1 MKSRLFTVVTTS
13 VLLAAAVTPAFAKTK
28 SECTKEWQANKVA
41 MQAARKTE
49 KAYVAEC
56 RGTAAAATPATKE
69 KDYGGGSEHGR
80 Y

>member
-1 MKSRLFTVVTTS
+1 MRTRLFTVVTTS
-13 VLLAAAVTPAFAKTK
+13 IVLAAALTPAFAKTK

-41 MQAARKTE
+41 VQAAHKTE

>member
-1 MKSRLFTVVTTS
+1 MKTRLFTAVTTS
-13 VLLAAAVTPAFAKTK
+13 ILLAAAVAPAFAKTK

-41 MQAARKTE
+41 MQVAHKTE
-49 KAYVAEC
+49 RAYVAEC

-69 KDYGGGSEHGR
+69 KDYGGSEHGR